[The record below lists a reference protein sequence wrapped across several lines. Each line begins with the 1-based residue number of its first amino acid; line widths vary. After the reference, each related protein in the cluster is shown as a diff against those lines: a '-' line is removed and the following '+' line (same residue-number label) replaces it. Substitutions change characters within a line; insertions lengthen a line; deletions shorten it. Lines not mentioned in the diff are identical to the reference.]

1 MQCAGDQTGWVLLH
15 HRVTHSSM
23 FPVFVCTHELHVRQ
37 WWEDRGLVQ
46 SLEVLKKSWHLPSN
60 FPDLEKVWKME
71 IKSGKMLFFQATASA
86 LHFISEIFVVLV
98 KSYSISPVRL
108 QRIMKWKA
116 LFLRFFFKVYIDHL
130 FDNLESGKRSHCF
143 EITVWKN
150 SWILKPK
157 NCTNLEDI
165 MAARAEP
172 EQWVSLYVFGKLL
185 THPFPRPTF
194 CPKWEVSV
202 KVGLGEG

>member
-1 MQCAGDQTGWVLLH
+1 MQCAGEQTGWVLLH

-37 WWEDRGLVQ
+37 WWEDTGFVQ

-71 IKSGKMLFFQATASA
+71 IKSGKMLLFKATASA
-86 LHFISEIFVVLV
+86 LHFVSEIFVVLV
-98 KSYSISPVRL
+98 KSYSIWPVRL

-116 LFLRFFFKVYIDHL
+116 LFLRVFFKVYIDHL
-130 FDNLESGKRSHCF
+130 FDNLESGKRNHCF
-143 EITVWKN
+143 GITVWKN

-172 EQWVSLYVFGKLL
+172 EQWGSLYVFGKLL

>member
-1 MQCAGDQTGWVLLH
+1 MQCAGEQTGWVLLH

-37 WWEDRGLVQ
+37 WWEDTGFVQ

-71 IKSGKMLFFQATASA
+71 IKSGKMLFFKATASA

-98 KSYSISPVRL
+98 KSYSIWPVRL

-116 LFLRFFFKVYIDHL
+116 LFLRFFLRSILITCLITLSLEKEIIVLEWQCGKTLEFWNQKTVRTLKTSWRQGLNQNNGDHCTFL
-130 FDNLESGKRSHCF
+130 GNCSPTPSLDQHFARS
-143 EITVWKN
+143 EK
-150 SWILKPK
+150 
-157 NCTNLEDI
+157 
-165 MAARAEP
+165 
-172 EQWVSLYVFGKLL
+172 
-185 THPFPRPTF
+185 
-194 CPKWEVSV
+194 
-202 KVGLGEG
+202 

>member
-1 MQCAGDQTGWVLLH
+1 MQCAREQTAWVLLH

-37 WWEDRGLVQ
+37 WWEDTGFVQ
-46 SLEVLKKSWHLPSN
+46 SLEVLKKSWHLPSS

-71 IKSGKMLFFQATASA
+71 IKSGKMLFAKLQQVLYILQVKFLSFWLNLIQSRLYVCSASWNEK
-86 LHFISEIFVVLV
+86 LCSCG
-98 KSYSISPVRL
+98 
-108 QRIMKWKA
+108 
-116 LFLRFFFKVYIDHL
+116 FFFKVYIDHL
-130 FDNLESGKRSHCF
+130 FDNLESGKRNHCF
-143 EITVWKN
+143 GKTVWKN

-194 CPKWEVSV
+194 CPKWELSV